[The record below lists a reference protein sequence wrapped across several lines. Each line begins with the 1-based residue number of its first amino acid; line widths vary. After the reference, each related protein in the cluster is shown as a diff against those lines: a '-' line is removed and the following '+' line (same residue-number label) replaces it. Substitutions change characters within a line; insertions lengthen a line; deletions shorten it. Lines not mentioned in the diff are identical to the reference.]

1 MYKKMTKHSHI
12 KDYALTLVLTP
23 ITRLGCK
30 NFSCYNRNSPS
41 RDWTNR
47 LRKVPPLLI
56 TKLT

>member
-1 MYKKMTKHSHI
+1 MTKHLHI
-12 KDYALTLVLTP
+12 KDYALTLVLTL

-47 LRKVPPLLI
+47 LRKVSPSLI

>member
-1 MYKKMTKHSHI
+1 MTMTKHLHI
-12 KDYALTLVLTP
+12 KDFALTLVLTL

-30 NFSCYNRNSPS
+30 NFSCYYRNSPS

-47 LRKVPPLLI
+47 LRKMSPLLI

>member
-1 MYKKMTKHSHI
+1 MTKHLHI
-12 KDYALTLVLTP
+12 KDYALTLVLTL

-47 LRKVPPLLI
+47 LRKVSPLFI
-56 TKLT
+56 TRLT

>member
-1 MYKKMTKHSHI
+1 MTMTKHLHI
-12 KDYALTLVLTP
+12 KDYPLTLVLTL

-30 NFSCYNRNSPS
+30 IFSCYDRNSPS

-47 LRKVPPLLI
+47 LRKVSPSLI

>member
-1 MYKKMTKHSHI
+1 MTMTKHLHI
-12 KDYALTLVLTP
+12 KDYPLTLVLTL

-30 NFSCYNRNSPS
+30 SFSCYYRNSPS